1 MEYKDKH
8 DEKFFFENNSH
19 RNNDLILEIIDYK
32 KPKKNRFKFIK
43 FLIPFT
49 AIVTFLYMYIEN
61 FLYSPSNYKGNMVS
75 IENNTSIDKIAKILT
90 KNMLS
95 KNAFLCKIAI
105 YIFSLSGNHVFPG
118 KYTFQN
124 HISLIDALTNLFEGQ
139 SINYKITFKEGLTS
153 EEIVSILNEESK
165 FSGEIIT
172 NIPDEGSLM
181 PDTYFYTK
189 SNTRESILKNML
201 NAMSLFLEKEFIKK
215 DDLCHLQTKEEVINL
230 ASIVEKE
237 ASNKDERK
245 LIAYILLK
253 RLKKNMRLQV
263 DAPFL
268 YKTNVKKVL
277 FKHLKQEGDY
287 NTYKSNGLPKTA
299 ICNPS
304 RESVLAVLHPTK
316 NDYLFYIA
324 TGKGTH
330 FFSKTFEEH
339 VKYRKK
345 IQAQKAIIK

>member
-1 MEYKDKH
+1 MKYLNNNE
-8 DEKFFFENNSH
+8 EEFFFKNNSKTH
-19 RNNDLILEIIDYK
+19 NEFVSEIVDYK
-32 KPKKNRFKFIK
+32 KPRKNKFHIVK
-43 FLIPFT
+43 ILVPVLIVT
-49 AIVTFLYMYIEN
+49 TFLYMYIEH
-61 FLYSPSNYKGNMVS
+61 FLHSPSNYRGNIVS
-75 IENNTSIDKIAKILT
+75 IEKNDSINKIAKTLT
-90 KNMLS
+90 KSRVS
-95 KNAFLCKIAI
+95 KNSFLCKITL
-105 YIFSLSGNHVFPG
+105 YIFSLLNKQIYIG

-124 HISLIDALTNLFEGQ
+124 NIPFLEALNKLFEGK

-153 EEIVSILNEESK
+153 EEIVNLINTENK
-165 FSGEIIT
+165 FFGETIK
-172 NIPDEGSLM
+172 NIPEEGSLM

-189 SNTRESILKNML
+189 QNTRESVINNML
-201 NAMSLFLEKEFIKK
+201 TEMSLFLEREFPKK
-215 DDLCHLQTKEEVINL
+215 DALCHLQTKEEVINL

-237 ASNKDERK
+237 ASDKNERK

-268 YKTNVKKVL
+268 YKNNIKKVF
-277 FKHLKQEGDY
+277 FKHLKQDGDY

-304 RESVLAVLHPTK
+304 RESIMAVLHPVQ

-345 IQAQKAIIK
+345 SKLKKQL